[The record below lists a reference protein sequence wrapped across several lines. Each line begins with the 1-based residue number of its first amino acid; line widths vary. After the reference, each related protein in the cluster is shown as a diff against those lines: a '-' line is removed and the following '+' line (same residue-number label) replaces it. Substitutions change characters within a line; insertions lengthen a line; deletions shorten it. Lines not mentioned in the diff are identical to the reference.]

1 MLNRGSLAGSSLHTF
16 ADKESGARVPKMY
29 REGRYTDV
37 IDYVTKERNAVV
49 DLLIEGR
56 EILGTIGDQRRRY
69 PKAEE
74 AREV

>member
-1 MLNRGSLAGSSLHTF
+1 LHTF

-29 REGRYTDV
+29 RDGRYADV
-37 IDYVTKERNAVV
+37 IEYVTKERNAIV

-56 EILGTIGDQRRRY
+56 EVLGAIGDQRRRV

-74 AREV
+74 PREV